1 MALTKAQLVDLN
13 ANELIIDLD
22 ADTSITADTDDQID
36 IKIAGADDF
45 RFTANTFTALS
56 GSSIVVPAS
65 GLTIGST
72 AMTSTAAELNLLDG
86 VSGLVQADLTKL
98 AAIDATA
105 TELNLIDGGAT
116 VGTTAVASGDGVITN
131 DGGTMRVTNIDTFDT
146 YLSATTKTLTN
157 KTLTTPIIAEVDS
170 GSTITLD
177 ATTDI
182 VLDADGGDIFFKD
195 DGTTF
200 GSATNTSGNLIIKS
214 GTTTALTFSGANVTG
229 AGTLQGT
236 TITATTAFVPDAANG
251 ASLGTTALEFAD
263 LYLHDGAQILWGADQ
278 DVLLTH
284 VADAGLTL
292 KTAATGDDTKATLT
306 LQTGETDIAANDV
319 LGQLHFQAPDEG
331 TGTDAILV
339 AAGISAVAEG
349 DFSSS
354 SNATKL
360 SFKTGASEAAAEKM
374 SLSSAGVLTVS
385 GAVTSSG
392 IVTGTGFTAGS
403 AVLAESELEL
413 LDGLTAGTAIA
424 SKVVTTDA
432 SIDTTGQR
440 NLTISGELDAATLD
454 ISGNADID
462 GTTNLDAVDIDGAVQ
477 LDATLTVGAD
487 DQGYDIIIYGDTA
500 SANLTWDTSVDDLI
514 FNGAARAV
522 IPDGQLV
529 LGSTA
534 VTSTAAELNKLD
546 GAGTLKQAGKETI
559 WIPAVAMYPSDTGG
573 CGDIAGTELASDINR
588 PFLKTLAFDKDT
600 DEAAQFS
607 IAFPK
612 SWNEGTITFQPFFT
626 ANTTNT
632 GDVKFMLKGIAISD
646 NDALNTDFGTAQGTA
661 KSHSGTAYDLNV
673 GAESSAITIA
683 GSPAAGDQ
691 IFFAIFR
698 DVSAD
703 NMSADALLTGIKIHF
718 TTDAANDA

>member
-1 MALTKAQLVDLN
+1 MT
-13 ANELIIDLD
+13 LD
-22 ADTSITADTDDQID
+22 
-36 IKIAGADDF
+36 
-45 RFTANTFTALS
+45 
-56 GSSIVVPAS
+56 
-65 GLTIGST
+65 GST
-72 AMTSTAAELNLLDG
+72 IAD
-86 VSGLVQADLTKL
+86 SGDFT
-98 AAIDATA
+98 
-105 TELNLIDGGAT
+105 IDGGA
-116 VGTTAVASGDGVITN
+116 D
-131 DGGTMRVTNIDTFDT
+131 
-146 YLSATTKTLTN
+146 
-157 KTLTTPIIAEVDS
+157 II
-170 GSTITLD
+170 
-177 ATTDI
+177 
-182 VLDADGGDIFFKD
+182 LDADGGDIFFKD
-195 DGTTF
+195 GGTTF

-251 ASLGTTALEFAD
+251 ASLGTTSLEFAD
-263 LYLHDGAQILWGADQ
+263 IYLHDGAQILWGADQ

-284 VADAGLTL
+284 VADAGLSL
-292 KTAATGDDTKATLT
+292 KTSATGDDTKATLT

-360 SFKTGASEAAAEKM
+360 SFKTGASETAAEKM

-432 SIDTTGQR
+432 NIDSTGMR

-454 ISGNADID
+454 ISGAIDI
-462 GTTNLDAVDIDGAVQ
+462 AGASQ
-477 LDATLTVGAD
+477 FSSTITVGAN

-546 GAGTLKQAGKETI
+546 GAGTIKQAGKETM
-559 WIPAVAMYPSDTGG
+559 WVPAVAMYPSNTSG
-573 CGDIAGTELASDINR
+573 CAALAGTELASDINR
-588 PFLKTLAFDKDT
+588 PFLQVLAFDKDS

-607 IAFPK
+607 VAFPK
-612 SWNEGTITFQPFFT
+612 SWNEGTVTFQPFFT

-632 GDVKFMLKGIAISD
+632 GDVKFMLKGIAMSD

-691 IFFAIFR
+691 VFFQIFR

-703 NMSADALLTGIKIHF
+703 NMSADALLTGVKIHF